1 MFLISHNLPIM
12 APQDYLP
19 KMSIPIEKREIG
31 DDWVV
36 TCRGRNGKD
45 LTLSNVN
52 IEKENL
58 LCQVLGGE
66 NVLLPVIEEYKIESK
81 LSMSSL
87 VHDSNLKTDEEG
99 NVEVSILDHV
109 AELIRNAQNH
119 GCWKVGSSGIVQS
132 ESPLVAGSSLQ
143 GLPLSEVLRCAI
155 DLWENLEIDDDELL
169 EIAIR
174 DVSHQI
180 QLQKNR
186 ADKLDETNVSDQNW
200 PKDSEQIRS
209 KHRQFTLREAPGV
222 DACRSNSSD
231 LSERR
236 FNPKKDP
243 TVLYLSMSE
252 LTCCLDDF
260 TYRIEPAKRVS
271 MFDPVFEGIG
281 TLSVKNASIKI
292 RIECR
297 KERIKKLNEEVTV
310 PVLQLQDL
318 NIGLEQ
324 VNFRFK
330 ETGADWLLNKII
342 ANFTKGITQIVRDNM
357 KEQISL
363 SINEVLHHLNSYIEV
378 NPDLMLKVLGIT
390 IDDLEE
396 NVAWV

>member
-1 MFLISHNLPIM
+1 
-12 APQDYLP
+12 
-19 KMSIPIEKREIG
+19 MSIPIERREIG
-31 DDWVV
+31 EDWVV

-45 LTLSNVN
+45 LTLSKVN

-66 NVLLPVIEEYKIESK
+66 NVLLPVIEEYKIEPK

-87 VHDSNLKTDEEG
+87 VNDTNLVTDDEG

-119 GCWKVGSSGIVQS
+119 GCWKVGTGGIIQS
-132 ESPLVAGSSLQ
+132 ESPLVAGSSLE
-143 GLPLSEVLRCAI
+143 GLPLSEVLLCAI

-180 QLQKNR
+180 QKQKVKGNNR
-186 ADKLDETNVSDQNW
+186 DKDALPDKNW
-200 PKDSEQIRS
+200 PKDSEEIRS
-209 KHRQFTLREAPGV
+209 KHKRFTQREGALDL
-222 DACRSNSSD
+222 DACKSNSSD
-231 LSERR
+231 LSEKR

-243 TVLYLSMSE
+243 TVLFLSMSE

-260 TYRIEPAKRVS
+260 TYRIEPAKKVS
-271 MFDPVFEGIG
+271 MIDPVFEGIG

-297 KERIKKLNEEVTV
+297 KERIKKPTEEVTV

-318 NIGLEQ
+318 DVGLEQ

-342 ANFTKGITQIVRDNM
+342 SNFTKGITQVVRENM

-378 NPDLMLKVLGIT
+378 NPDLMLKILGIS

>member
-1 MFLISHNLPIM
+1 
-12 APQDYLP
+12 
-19 KMSIPIEKREIG
+19 MSIPIERREIG
-31 DDWVV
+31 EDWVV

-45 LTLSNVN
+45 LTLSKVN

-66 NVLLPVIEEYKIESK
+66 NVLLPVFEEYKIETK
-81 LSMSSL
+81 LSISSL
-87 VHDSNLKTDEEG
+87 VQDSSNLKIDEEG

-119 GCWKVGSSGIVQS
+119 GCWKVGTGGIIQS
-132 ESPLVAGSSLQ
+132 ESALVAGSSLE
-143 GLPLSEVLRCAI
+143 GLPLSEVLLCAI

-180 QLQKNR
+180 QQQKARGNELGNDLI
-186 ADKLDETNVSDQNW
+186 ADRNW

-209 KHRQFTLREAPGV
+209 KHKRFTQREGAPGV
-222 DACRSNSSD
+222 DACRSNSSE
-231 LSERR
+231 LSEKR

-243 TVLYLSMSE
+243 TVLFLSMSE

-260 TYRIEPAKRVS
+260 TYRVEPTKRVS
-271 MFDPVFEGIG
+271 MFDPVFEGVG

-297 KERIKKLNEEVTV
+297 KERIKKPSEEVTV
-310 PVLQLQDL
+310 PVLQLQNLD
-318 NIGLEQ
+318 IGLEQ
-324 VNFRFK
+324 VNFGFK
-330 ETGADWLLNKII
+330 ETGADWLLNKIVS
-342 ANFTKGITQIVRDNM
+342 NFTNGITQVVRENM

-378 NPDLMLKVLGIT
+378 NPDLMLQILGIT

>member
-1 MFLISHNLPIM
+1 
-12 APQDYLP
+12 
-19 KMSIPIEKREIG
+19 MSIPIERREIG
-31 DDWVV
+31 EGWVV

-45 LTLSNVN
+45 LTLSHVN

-66 NVLLPVIEEYKIESK
+66 NVLLIDDSKIERKPSLPAFVQESK
-81 LSMSSL
+81 LC
-87 VHDSNLKTDEEG
+87 TDEDG

-109 AELIRNAQNH
+109 AELVRNAQSH
-119 GCWKVGSSGIVQS
+119 GCWNVGTGGVTVSD
-132 ESPLVAGSSLQ
+132 SPYVAGSSLE
-143 GLPLSEVLRCAI
+143 GLPLSEVLLCAI

-180 QLQKNR
+180 QQQKNR
-186 ADKLDETNVSDQNW
+186 DNEDKEIAIVADKNW
-200 PKDSEQIRS
+200 SEDSKEIRARY
-209 KHRQFTLREAPGV
+209 KKFTQRESATIDV
-222 DACRSNSSD
+222 DIRHSFSSEPN
-231 LSERR
+231 ERR
-236 FNPKKDP
+236 FDPKKDP
-243 TVLYLSMSE
+243 TVLYLAMSQ

-260 TYRIEPAKRVS
+260 TYRVEPSKRIS
-271 MFDPVFEGIG
+271 MIDPVFEGIG
-281 TLSVKNASIKI
+281 TLSIKNASIKL

-297 KERIKKLNEEVTV
+297 KERIKKFNEEFTV
-310 PVLQLQDL
+310 PVLQLQEL
-318 NIGLEQ
+318 HVGLEQ

-342 ANFTKGITQIVRDNM
+342 SNFTNNITQLVRENM

-363 SINEVLHHLNSYIEV
+363 NINEILDNLNRYIEV
-378 NPDLMLKVLGIT
+378 NPDIMLKILGIT

-396 NVAWV
+396 NIAWV

>member
-1 MFLISHNLPIM
+1 
-12 APQDYLP
+12 
-19 KMSIPIEKREIG
+19 MSIPIERREIG
-31 DDWVV
+31 DGWVV

-58 LCQVLGGE
+58 LCKVLGGE
-66 NVLLPVIEEYKIESK
+66 NVLLPVFDECTIETRQI
-81 LSMSSL
+81 SMSSL
-87 VHDSNLKTDEEG
+87 VHDSKLASDEEG

-109 AELIRNAQNH
+109 AELIRNAQSH
-119 GCWKVGSSGIVQS
+119 GCWEVGVGDIIQP
-132 ESPLVAGSSLQ
+132 ESPYITGSSLE
-143 GLPLSEVLRCAI
+143 GLPLSQVLLCAI

-180 QLQKNR
+180 QAQKKR
-186 ADKLDETNVSDQNW
+186 DEAIDMELIADKTWPDES
-200 PKDSEQIRS
+200 KEIRS
-209 KHRQFTLREAPGV
+209 RHTKFLKRDQVSIDLNICNTF
-222 DACRSNSSD
+222 SSD
-231 LSERR
+231 TSEKR
-236 FNPKKDP
+236 FDPKKDP
-243 TVLYLSMSE
+243 TVLYLSMSQ

-260 TYRIEPAKRVS
+260 TYRLEPAKRIS

-281 TLSVKNASIKI
+281 TLSIKNASIKL

-297 KERIKKLNEEVTV
+297 KERIKKLDGEVTV
-310 PVLQLQDL
+310 PVLQLQEL
-318 NIGLEQ
+318 HVGLEE

-330 ETGADWLLNKII
+330 ETGADWLLNKIVS
-342 ANFTKGITQIVRDNM
+342 NFSTGITQLVRDNM

-363 SINEVLHHLNSYIEV
+363 SINEVLEHLNSYMEV
-378 NPDLMLKVLGIT
+378 NPEIMLKILGIT

-396 NVAWV
+396 NIAWV